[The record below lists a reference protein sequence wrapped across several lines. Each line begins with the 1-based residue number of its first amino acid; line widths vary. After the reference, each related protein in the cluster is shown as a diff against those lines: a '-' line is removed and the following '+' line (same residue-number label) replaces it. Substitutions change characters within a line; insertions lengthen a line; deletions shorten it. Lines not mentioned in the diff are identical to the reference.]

1 MNIALIRP
9 PKISGAFEKILI
21 QEAVNLAYLAAFL
34 EKSGF
39 GVYLWDFE
47 VENFAE
53 AAIREK
59 VGKFSPDVAAITAMT
74 PTINKAHETARIL
87 KKIKPSIIT
96 IAGGVHV
103 SALPEDTLRDFPAF
117 DYVIA
122 GEGEIPLAALC
133 RKIARKQAVSDIPGI
148 GRRNNATIIFNEPSL
163 PIENLDDIPFPKRS
177 LFDPL
182 LYKQAYAAGISLLG
196 KRAAVVFTSRGCA
209 QDCTFCAVKKTSG
222 PRVRFRSADNV
233 LKELSECKNRFGYKH
248 ITFEDTNL
256 TLNRERFLNICEG
269 LRGLKLTWDCQTKV
283 SLVDK
288 ELIDIMKACGCLKI
302 AYGVES
308 GSPKMLSLMK
318 KNITPEQI
326 RRAFRLT
333 HQAGIVACGFF
344 ILGTHPEETQDDVRQ
359 TEALIH
365 EIKPDVFQ
373 MGIICPYPGTE
384 IYSIMK
390 KEGLLPQAD
399 WKKFNFMHSRP
410 QWGTKYLSP
419 EELVSWQKK
428 IYKRYILTPHFI
440 LFVFKKMLNPRE
452 IPQTIRL
459 GLSLLK
465 YLLLE
470 KRG

>member
-21 QEAVNLAYLAAFL
+21 QEPVNIAYLAAFL
-34 EKSGF
+34 KAKGYQ
-39 GVYLWDFE
+39 VCIWDFE
-47 VENFAE
+47 VEPFTESAV
-53 AAIREK
+53 REK
-59 VGKFSPDVAAITAMT
+59 ISRFSADVAAITAMT
-74 PTINKAHETARIL
+74 PTINNAHETALML
-87 KKIKPSIIT
+87 KKIKPSIVIV
-96 IAGGVHV
+96 AGGAHV
-103 SALPEDTLRDFPAF
+103 SALPEETLRDFPAF
-117 DYVIA
+117 DYVVA
-122 GEGEIPLAALC
+122 GEGEIPLAELC
-133 RKIARKQAVSDIPGI
+133 RKVAKKQAPSEVPCVAW
-148 GRRNNATIIFNEPSL
+148 RNNGTITLNKPGL
-163 PIENLDDIPFPKRS
+163 PIEDLDSIPFPQRS
-177 LFDPL
+177 LFNPL
-182 LYKQAYAAGISLLG
+182 LYKNAYAAGISMYG
-196 KRAAVVFTSRGCA
+196 KRSTVVFTSRGCA

-222 PRVRFRSADNV
+222 PRVRFRSAENV
-233 LKELSECKNRFGYKH
+233 IKELTECRDIFGYNH

-256 TLNRERFLNICEG
+256 TLNRERFLNICAG
-269 LRGLKLTWDCQTKV
+269 LRKLKLTWDCQTKV

-288 ELIDIMKACGCLKI
+288 ELIDIMKAGGCLKI

-308 GSPKMLSLMK
+308 GSPKMLALMK

-326 RRAFRLT
+326 RRAFQLT

-344 ILGTHPEETQDDVRQ
+344 ILGTHPEETNDDVRQ

-373 MGIICPYPGTE
+373 LGIICPYPGTE

-410 QWGTKYLSP
+410 QWGTKHLSP
-419 EELVSWQKK
+419 AALVSWQKK
-428 IYKRYILTPHFI
+428 IYMRYILTPHFI
-440 LFVFKKMLNPRE
+440 LFVFRKMLNPRE